1 MLSDA
6 FKVQS
11 RAKVMDRLSKVDIKS
26 VVVPKNM
33 THLHQPLN
41 LSTNATFKKYK
52 KRAFSEYVSAGVME
66 ARKNNTAFDALAI
79 KVDLRI
85 SALKSIT
92 PKL

>member
-26 VVVPKNM
+26 VMVPKNM
-33 THLHQPLN
+33 THLLQPLK
-41 LSTNATFKKYK
+41 LSTNAAFKKYR
-52 KRAFSEYVSAGVME
+52 KREFSQYVSTGVME
-66 ARKNNTAFDALAI
+66 AVKNHTAI
-79 KVDLRI
+79 KFDLRI
-85 SALKSIT
+85 SALKSVT